1 MSLHITVVPASSQGG
16 KETIRN
22 LLRHASQ
29 PRVRGVYRD
38 IAKAPAEFTDNVNFE
53 PVQGDVSKAS
63 PDFSGS
69 DAVLYIPP
77 PTFEDV
83 DVAEFAT
90 NAAHHVKAGLERA
103 SVKRV
108 LLFSAMGSQYDP
120 DAIGVLKINH
130 ITDKILAASA
140 PEVVVIKPGWFHE
153 NWAEAFATVKQ
164 EPAYFESVFTPA
176 DYEIPMVG
184 QRKFFV
190 SRNVVV
196 NDAQVSIVDV
206 GRACA
211 QKLLETGQTL
221 HSCPYV
227 FELFGP
233 RHYSTLDVRQAL
245 EKASGKS
252 ISIVPVEPEKLAEH
266 FAKHMPTSQV
276 QTYVNMITA
285 TLAGGVMAGDYK
297 GDGRTERGVVEL
309 TDSLGRLF
317 AETQ

>member
-120 DAIGVLKINH
+120 DAI
-130 ITDKILAASA
+130 
-140 PEVVVIKPGWFHE
+140 
-153 NWAEAFATVKQ
+153 